1 MSDMAGTRMGVI
13 KSINKTS
20 LNGILK
26 NVSPYH
32 ANVETI
38 IENIIVPTDTIALLV
53 KASSIPIV

>member
-26 NVSPYH
+26 NVRPYP

-38 IENIIVPTDTIALLV
+38 IENIIL
-53 KASSIPIV
+53 

>member
-1 MSDMAGTRMGVI
+1 MSDIAGTSMGVI

-26 NVSPYH
+26 NVRPYP

-38 IENIIVPTDTIALLV
+38 IESIIVPTDTIALLV
-53 KASSIPIV
+53 KATLIPSV